1 MLQKQ
6 IKVENMKKAV
16 IKGQVMNEEI
26 LRRKLQ
32 NRKFLTD
39 EIAIEDDSQDRRIE
53 QRHLER
59 VKPKCAV
66 CGHRDADVTSM
77 DIINEEIY
85 VCLLCLNLYSAK
97 IKRKL
102 V

>member
-1 MLQKQ
+1 
-6 IKVENMKKAV
+6 MKKNALGNKGI
-16 IKGQVMNEEI
+16 IK
-26 LRRKLQ
+26 RKLQ

-39 EIAIEDDSQDRRIE
+39 KIIIEDDSQDRRIE
-53 QRHLER
+53 QRQLER

-77 DIINEEIY
+77 DIINEEIH